1 MIWESCCWAV
11 LWRRLLLL
19 LGSHSY
25 ASGSATRSPES
36 LVVSAST
43 LRSSEL
49 FVGPVGDG
57 AFELV
62 QVIVEEVSGAR
73 DYHQSHRHILVKISH
88 HLFQLLYLTKLIVFT
103 VKQTERLA

>member
-11 LWRRLLLL
+11 LWRRLSLLL
-19 LGSHSY
+19 VSHSY
-25 ASGSATRSPES
+25 ASGSATRSRKS
-36 LVVSAST
+36 LGLLASN
-43 LRSSEL
+43 LRSREL
-49 FVGPVGDG
+49 VGCPVGDG

-103 VKQTERLA
+103 MNQK